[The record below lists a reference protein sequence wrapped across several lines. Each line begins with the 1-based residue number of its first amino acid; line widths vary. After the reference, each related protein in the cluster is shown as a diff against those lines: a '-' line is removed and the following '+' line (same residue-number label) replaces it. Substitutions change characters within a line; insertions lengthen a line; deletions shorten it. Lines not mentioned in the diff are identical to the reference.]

1 MPCIRPDGTFEP
13 TARSVLNLLDSPQ
26 TVENISRELRM
37 PVYRVRMTLREL
49 GDAGLVVAD
58 AEQYRATDAGRAR
71 LVQTA

>member
-1 MPCIRPDGTFEP
+1 MACIRPDGTLEP
-13 TARSVLNLLDSPQ
+13 TARSVLKLLDAPQ
-26 TVENISRELRM
+26 TVEDISRELRM

-49 GDAGLVVAD
+49 GDAGLVAVE